1 MTSSY
6 LDTETHSRVA
16 AHVQTG
22 ERGADWK
29 FALIQ
34 ALAGSEAPRVLSAF
48 DFYQFVLKYR
58 PGTTSNTARLV
69 SRTLVAAGAL
79 ARVSTGL
86 FLNKRKVPSVELG
99 EAAEHLRSG
108 AIVSLH
114 SVLGECGFLN
124 NPSDIVVAVLPTSAN
139 KRPTLGDLETS
150 SGQRFRFYG
159 LAEKF
164 FPTTESERWET
175 LQPGRMCPTFRPEAA
190 LLQWLHL
197 AAMKRSAMTPP
208 PVDVDMELLNE
219 DLLKRLASRWKL
231 ETQLH
236 QWRSRAQ
243 TANFGEDRTT
253 EGIAQTAGPTPVA
266 LALAAEA
273 RGRMLA
279 RKSVKPH

>member
-1 MTSSY
+1 MTLNS
-6 LDTETHSRVA
+6 LDMETPSTGSPHM
-16 AHVQTG
+16 QTG

-34 ALAGSEAPRVLSAF
+34 ALSGSEAPRVMRAF
-48 DFYQFVLKYR
+48 DFYQFVLKHR

-86 FLNKRKVPSVELG
+86 FLNKRKAPSVELG
-99 EAAEHLRSG
+99 EAAAHLRYG
-108 AIVSLH
+108 AIVSLQ

-124 NPSDIVVAVLPTSAN
+124 NPSDVVVAVLPTSAN
-139 KRPTLGDLETS
+139 KRPTLGELETS

-159 LAEKF
+159 LAERF

-208 PVDVDMELLNE
+208 PFDVDMELLNE
-219 DLLKRLASRWKL
+219 DLLKRLAFRWKL
-231 ETQLH
+231 ETQLDH
-236 QWRSRAQ
+236 WRSRAQ
-243 TANFGEDRTT
+243 AANFGEDGTT
-253 EGIAQTAGPTPVA
+253 DGATQTVEPTSAA
-266 LALAAEA
+266 LTLAAEA
-273 RGRMLA
+273 RVRMLA
-279 RKSVKPH
+279 RKSVKAN